1 MRSIFR
7 RFLFVEVRVKSK
19 AFMETAAGDAFAVTI
34 GSVVVVAHSYASR
47 RSSSEN
53 VLGVYELAV
62 PL

>member
-1 MRSIFR
+1 
-7 RFLFVEVRVKSK
+7 
-19 AFMETAAGDAFAVTI
+19 METAAGDAFAVAI
-34 GSVVVVAHSYASR
+34 GGVVVVAHSYVAHVSYNASR